1 MMMSSAPWIE
11 LTFAMRT
18 DGLALEVFGN
28 GQLLSAVS
36 AQNHAFAEFLFQPNL
51 RQMSGQRGMAFM
63 TRKPFTA
70 AFELDRDDIA
80 LVIIMGAACLRIDIH
95 AHDGC
100 VVNLH
105 GALLNFF
112 PRAKQHEQ

>member
-1 MMMSSAPWIE
+1 MVSSAARIE
-11 LTFAMRT
+11 LPLAMRT
-18 DGLALEVFGN
+18 DRFALEVFAN

-36 AQNHAFAEFLFQPNL
+36 AQNHAFAECLFQPNL
-51 RQMSGQRGMAFM
+51 RQVSGQRGMAFM

-80 LVIIMGAACLRIDIH
+80 LVMIMGAACLRIDIH

-100 VVNLH
+100 VLNFHDV
-105 GALLNFF
+105 LLNFF
-112 PRAKQHEQ
+112 SRAEQHQQ

>member
-1 MMMSSAPWIE
+1 MMMSGTARVE
-11 LTFAMRT
+11 LAFAMRT
-18 DGLALEVFGN
+18 DGLALEVFAN

-51 RQMSGQRGMAFM
+51 RQVFGQRGMAFM

-80 LVIIMGAACLRIDIH
+80 LVMIMGAACLRIDIH

-100 VVNLH
+100 VLNFHDV
-105 GALLNFF
+105 LLNFF
-112 PRAKQHEQ
+112 SRAEQHQQ